1 MNAVAPNLRTAD
13 QNRKLW
19 WLAGQLGLDKEAMAD
34 VVLEFTSGR
43 TPHTSE
49 LTFLE
54 CRELTEFLQGTLI
67 GHDRQ
72 RETKS
77 ERIDGFQKDS
87 PQRLDLDRKRKG
99 VIRAIYRWL
108 ELRGVTN
115 ASMDYVKAI
124 ACRAAKA
131 DSFNRISPE
140 ALSRVYAEFCRK
152 QEAQSEMRNVEL
164 GIAMQN

>member
-1 MNAVAPNLRTAD
+1 MKTATPNLRTTE
-13 QNRKLW
+13 QNRRLW

-34 VVLEFTSGR
+34 VVLEFTEGR
-43 TPHTSE
+43 TCHTSE

-67 GHDRQ
+67 GHDR
-72 RETKS
+72 RDS
-77 ERIDGFQKDS
+77 CAERIDQKRDGD
-87 PQRLDLDRKRKG
+87 PDRVKLDRQRKG

-131 DSFNRISPE
+131 DSFNRIPPD
-140 ALSRVYAEFCRK
+140 ALTRVYAEFCRK
-152 QEAQSEMRNVEL
+152 QEAVEAKAEVLNEM
-164 GIAMQN
+164 AMQN

>member
-1 MNAVAPNLRTAD
+1 MKTATPNLRTTY
-13 QNRKLW
+13 QNRRLW

-34 VVLEFTSGR
+34 VVLEFTEGR
-43 TPHTSE
+43 TCHTSE

-67 GHDRQ
+67 GHDR
-72 RETKS
+72 RDS
-77 ERIDGFQKDS
+77 HAERTDRKPDGD
-87 PQRLDLDRKRKG
+87 PDRVTLDRRRKG

-131 DSFNRISPE
+131 DSFNRISPD
-140 ALSRVYAEFCRK
+140 ALTRVYAEFCRK
-152 QEAQSEMRNVEL
+152 QKTVGAMAETVNEL
-164 GIAMQN
+164 AINN

>member
-34 VVLEFTSGR
+34 VVLEFTEGR
-43 TPHTSE
+43 TCHTSE

-67 GHDRQ
+67 GHDR
-72 RETKS
+72 RDS
-77 ERIDGFQKDS
+77 RAERTDQKRDGDPDRVK
-87 PQRLDLDRKRKG
+87 LDRQRKG

-131 DSFNRISPE
+131 DSFNRISPD
-140 ALSRVYAEFCRK
+140 ALTRVYAEFCHK
-152 QEAQSEMRNVEL
+152 QESLSAMRNVEL

>member
-1 MNAVAPNLRTAD
+1 MKTAAPNLRTAD

-19 WLAGQLGLDKEAMAD
+19 WLAGQLGLDKEAMSD
-34 VVLEFTSGR
+34 IVYDFTEGR

-67 GHDRQ
+67 GHDR
-72 RETKS
+72 RDS
-77 ERIDGFQKDS
+77 RAERTDQKRDGDPDRVK
-87 PQRLDLDRKRKG
+87 LDRQRKG

-131 DSFNRISPE
+131 DSFNRISPD
-140 ALSRVYAEFCRK
+140 ALTRVYAEFCRK
-152 QEAQSEMRNVEL
+152 QKAVGAMGNVIVEIARN
-164 GIAMQN
+164 N

>member
-1 MNAVAPNLRTAD
+1 MEKTKTNLRTTE
-13 QNRKLW
+13 QNRRLW

-34 VVLEFTSGR
+34 VVLEFTEGR
-43 TPHTSE
+43 TCHTSE

-67 GHDRQ
+67 EHDR
-72 RETKS
+72 RDNRT
-77 ERIDGFQKDS
+77 ERTDQKRDGDPDRVK
-87 PQRLDLDRKRKG
+87 LDRQRKG

-131 DSFNRISPE
+131 DSFNRISPD
-140 ALSRVYAEFCRK
+140 ALTRVYAEFCRK
-152 QEAQSEMRNVEL
+152 QEAVQLGMRNVEL

>member
-1 MNAVAPNLRTAD
+1 MKTATPNLRTAD

-34 VVLEFTSGR
+34 VVLEFTGGR

-54 CRELTEFLQGTLI
+54 CRELTEFLQKTLI
-67 GHDRQ
+67 PGGRSNSSTKGETERDMLDRQ
-72 RETKS
+72 
-77 ERIDGFQKDS
+77 
-87 PQRLDLDRKRKG
+87 RKG

-131 DSFNRISPE
+131 DNFNRISPD
-140 ALSRVYAEFCRK
+140 ALTRVYAEFCHK
-152 QEAQSEMRNVEL
+152 QESQSAMRNVEL

>member
-1 MNAVAPNLRTAD
+1 MKTATPNLRTTE
-13 QNRKLW
+13 QNRRLW

-34 VVLEFTSGR
+34 VVLEFTEGR
-43 TPHTSE
+43 TCHTSE

-67 GHDRQ
+67 EHDR
-72 RETKS
+72 RDS
-77 ERIDGFQKDS
+77 RAERTDQKRDGDPDRVK
-87 PQRLDLDRKRKG
+87 LDRQRKG

-131 DSFNRISPE
+131 DNFNRISPD
-140 ALSRVYAEFCRK
+140 ALTRVYAEFCRK
-152 QEAQSEMRNVEL
+152 QEACSAKAEVLNE
-164 GIAMQN
+164 IAIHN

>member
-1 MNAVAPNLRTAD
+1 MKTATPNLRTAD

-34 VVLEFTSGR
+34 VVLEFTEGR
-43 TPHTSE
+43 TCHTSE
-49 LTFLE
+49 LTFPE

-67 GHDRQ
+67 GHDRRDSRAECTDQ
-72 RETKS
+72 KR
-77 ERIDGFQKDS
+77 DGDPDRVK
-87 PQRLDLDRKRKG
+87 LDRQRKG

-115 ASMDYVKAI
+115 ASMDYVKGI

>member
-1 MNAVAPNLRTAD
+1 MKTATPNLRTTE
-13 QNRKLW
+13 QNRRLW
-19 WLAGQLGLDKEAMAD
+19 WLVGQLGLDKEAMAD
-34 VVLEFTSGR
+34 VVLEFTEGR
-43 TPHTSE
+43 TCHTSE

-67 GHDRQ
+67 GHDRRDSRAGRTDQ
-72 RETKS
+72 KR
-77 ERIDGFQKDS
+77 DGDPDRVK
-87 PQRLDLDRKRKG
+87 LDRQRKG

-131 DSFNRISPE
+131 DSFNRISPD
-140 ALSRVYAEFCRK
+140 ALTRVYAEFCHK
-152 QEAQSEMRNVEL
+152 QESQSAMRNVEL
-164 GIAMQN
+164 GMASRN

>member
-1 MNAVAPNLRTAD
+1 MEKTKTNLRTAD

-34 VVLEFTSGR
+34 VVLEFTEGR
-43 TPHTSE
+43 TCHTSE

-67 GHDRQ
+67 GHGRRDSRA
-72 RETKS
+72 
-77 ERIDGFQKDS
+77 ERIDRKPDGD
-87 PQRLDLDRKRKG
+87 PDHVTLDRKRKG

-140 ALSRVYAEFCRK
+140 ALTRVYAEFCRK
-152 QEAQSEMRNVEL
+152 QETV
-164 GIAMQN
+164 GAMADVMEQLAVSN

>member
-1 MNAVAPNLRTAD
+1 MKTATPNLRTTE
-13 QNRKLW
+13 QNRRLW

-67 GHDRQ
+67 GHDR
-72 RETKS
+72 RDS
-77 ERIDGFQKDS
+77 RAERTDQKRDGDPDRVK
-87 PQRLDLDRKRKG
+87 LDRQRKG

-131 DSFNRISPE
+131 DSFNRISPD
-140 ALSRVYAEFCRK
+140 ALSRVYAEFCHK
-152 QEAQSEMRNVEL
+152 QETCSAKAEVLNEMAIHN
-164 GIAMQN
+164 

>member
-1 MNAVAPNLRTAD
+1 MKTATPNLRTTE
-13 QNRKLW
+13 QNRRLW

-34 VVLEFTSGR
+34 VVLEFTESR
-43 TPHTSE
+43 TCHTSE

-67 GHDRQ
+67 GHDR
-72 RETKS
+72 RDS
-77 ERIDGFQKDS
+77 RAERIDQKHDGD
-87 PQRLDLDRKRKG
+87 PDRVKLDRQRKG

-108 ELRGVTN
+108 ELRGMTN

-124 ACRAAKA
+124 ACHAAKA
-131 DSFNRISPE
+131 DSFNRISPD
-140 ALSRVYAEFCRK
+140 ALARVYAEFCRK
-152 QEAQSEMRNVEL
+152 QDLLSAVRNVEL

>member
-1 MNAVAPNLRTAD
+1 MKTATPNLRTAD

-34 VVLEFTSGR
+34 VVLEFTEGR
-43 TPHTSE
+43 TCHTSE

-67 GHDRQ
+67 GHDR
-72 RETKS
+72 RDS
-77 ERIDGFQKDS
+77 RAERTDQKRDGDPDRVK
-87 PQRLDLDRKRKG
+87 LDRQRKG

-115 ASMDYVKAI
+115 ASMGYVKGI

-164 GIAMQN
+164 GISMQN

>member
-1 MNAVAPNLRTAD
+1 MKTAPPNLRTTE
-13 QNRKLW
+13 QNRRLW

-34 VVLEFTSGR
+34 VVLEFTEGR
-43 TPHTSE
+43 TCHTSE

-67 GHDRQ
+67 GHDR
-72 RETKS
+72 RDS
-77 ERIDGFQKDS
+77 RAERTDQKRDGDPDRVK
-87 PQRLDLDRKRKG
+87 LDRQRKG

-131 DSFNRISPE
+131 DSFNRISPD
-140 ALSRVYAEFCRK
+140 ALTRVYAEFCRK
-152 QEAQSEMRNVEL
+152 QEAVEAKAEVLNEMA
-164 GIAMQN
+164 IQN

>member
-1 MNAVAPNLRTAD
+1 MKTATPNLRTTE
-13 QNRKLW
+13 QNRRLW

-34 VVLEFTSGR
+34 VVLEFTEGR
-43 TPHTSE
+43 TCHTSE
-49 LTFLE
+49 LSYLE
-54 CRELTEFLQGTLI
+54 CRELTEFLQGTLV
-67 GHDRQ
+67 GHGRRDSRA
-72 RETKS
+72 
-77 ERIDGFQKDS
+77 ERIDRKPDGD
-87 PQRLDLDRKRKG
+87 PDRVTLDRRRKG

-131 DSFNRISPE
+131 DSFNRISPD
-140 ALSRVYAEFCRK
+140 ALARVYAEFCHK
-152 QEAQSEMRNVEL
+152 QEAVQSGIRNVEL

>member
-1 MNAVAPNLRTAD
+1 MKTATPNLRTTE
-13 QNRKLW
+13 QNRRLW

-34 VVLEFTSGR
+34 VVLEFTEGR
-43 TPHTSE
+43 TCHTSE

-67 GHDRQ
+67 GHDR
-72 RETKS
+72 RDS
-77 ERIDGFQKDS
+77 RAERTDQKRDGDPDRVK
-87 PQRLDLDRKRKG
+87 LDRQRKG

-115 ASMDYVKAI
+115 ASMDYVKGI

-164 GIAMQN
+164 GISMQN